1 MKNAFIA
8 TSLVV
13 KPSILHPTRLGV
25 SPDISPYFRHC
36 FLVFNIVNNKFF
48 SFASIMAIMKICD
61 HSEVIGE
68 IIILKTNAWKMTTRI
83 TQKQTF
89 T

>member
-1 MKNAFIA
+1 
-8 TSLVV
+8 
-13 KPSILHPTRLGV
+13 
-25 SPDISPYFRHC
+25 
-36 FLVFNIVNNKFF
+36 
-48 SFASIMAIMKICD
+48 MAIMKICD